1 MSNVQVSSDV
11 LSSLL
16 LLQHCN
22 VYKLQQKVL
31 HDISR
36 SSCLEVFWSKAAPA
50 LRLQYRCFPVNF
62 AKFFGARI
70 LKNIYERLLLH
81 LKYYTPANNTAKVVA
96 KYSKTV
102 KKLCYESPRRTS
114 RMFFSLYTGVAP
126 AICSYY
132 KL

>member
-81 LKYYTPANNTAKVVA
+81 LKYYTPTNNIAKVVA
-96 KYSKTV
+96 KYSKATAARV
-102 KKLCYESPRRTS
+102 KKLWYESPRGTS
-114 RMFFSLYTGVAP
+114 RMFFLLYTGVAP
-126 AICSYY
+126 AICS
-132 KL
+132 